1 MTLAAIKTICKTA
14 ILGLAGLLLVTPLY
28 PALFAPVQLAAGAVI
43 LASAL
48 PCLEGAYKKPV
59 YLFLALSALLAWQFR
74 LPPAALAAGVKSML
88 PIVAIVAVLQI
99 FIIPLTV
106 GRYDRFLR
114 QYLRERFQSAGSL
127 YMFLHILT
135 HLLGALLSL
144 GSVPL
149 VFSIFHGSIR
159 NTVADYKRFI
169 ATAEAR
175 GFALSTVWAPG
186 AASVMLTM
194 QATGAQWFGI
204 FAATSGLAV
213 LGLITSALLEKKLLT
228 GGDGGQA
235 AAAEETAGREG
246 TGSVGALL
254 GAAAAMIALIAVMEQ
269 AGVLTNS
276 TRILAAC
283 LIVACLWIARYCRRP
298 GLKEAWRGFWGK
310 ALDGMPGLAALFIA
324 MGIFSEAA
332 DRSGLLAAF
341 FAGLDIGAA
350 GRYLLFLV
358 PPCLLLISCTGVH
371 PFVSLM
377 VLGKILTAALSI
389 PHQDIL
395 IAFALL
401 LGGALSYV
409 ASPFTGTVI
418 ILASLTGS
426 TPAEVAFRWNGPF
439 AAVLLVEGLV
449 VLLIM
454 QYLL

>member
-1 MTLAAIKTICKTA
+1 MAIDAFKTICKTA
-14 ILGLAGLLLVTPLY
+14 ILGLAGLLLVTPLF
-28 PALFAPVQLAAGAVI
+28 PALFAPAQIAAGAVI

-48 PCLEGAYKKPV
+48 PCMRGSYKKPV
-59 YLFLALSALLAWQFR
+59 YFFLALSALLFWQFS
-74 LPPAALAAGVKSML
+74 LPPAALAAGVKAML
-88 PIVAIVAVLQI
+88 PIVAIVAVLQV

-114 QYLRERFQSAGSL
+114 QCLRERFRSAGSL
-127 YMFLHILT
+127 YMFLHVLT

-149 VFSIFHGSIR
+149 VFSVFQGSIR
-159 NTVADYKRFI
+159 NAVADYKRFI

-186 AASVMLTM
+186 AASVMLAM
-194 QATGAQWFGI
+194 QATGAQWIGI
-204 FAATSGLAV
+204 FAATSCLAV
-213 LGLITSALLEKKLLT
+213 LGLVTSALMEKKLLT
-228 GGDGGQA
+228 GGNGGQA
-235 AAAEETAGREG
+235 AAEEPAGDGE

-254 GAAAAMIALIAVMEQ
+254 GAAAAMIVLIAGMEKTN
-269 AGVLTNS
+269 VLTNS

-283 LIVACLWIARYCRRP
+283 LIVACVWIARYCRRP
-298 GLKEAWRGFWGK
+298 GLKEAWLGFWGK

-332 DRSGLLAAF
+332 DRSGLLTALLT
-341 FAGLDIGAA
+341 GLDLGAS

-377 VLGKILTAALSI
+377 VLGKILTAALVI

-395 IAFALL
+395 ISFALL

-426 TPAEVAFRWNGPF
+426 TPAEVAFKWNGPF
-439 AAVLLVEGLV
+439 AAVLLLEGLAILV
-449 VLLIM
+449 FLQWLL
-454 QYLL
+454 